1 MADRDADES
10 KERSYED
17 MRRYRRQTVRILVDY
32 QTEKG
37 VDCDYATTL
46 GAGGMFLQTERALVP
61 GTQIKVRFRLPGGE
75 NLHEVEGR
83 VVWYSA
89 RPEPG
94 RPVQPA
100 GAGIKFVD
108 QPAIAKLA
116 RELEDYE
123 L

>member
-1 MADRDADES
+1 MADENADQN

-32 QTEKG
+32 HTERG
-37 VDCDYATTL
+37 VECDYATTL
-46 GAGGMFLQTERALVP
+46 GAGGMFLQTERPLVP
-61 GTQIKVRFRLPGGE
+61 GTPIKVRFRLPGGE
-75 NLHEVEGR
+75 DLHEVEGR
-83 VVWYSA
+83 VVWYSGA
-89 RPEPG
+89 PEEG

-100 GAGIKFVD
+100 GAGVKFVD

-123 L
+123 F